1 MSIITDEFDRVY
13 IAKYFEKLGV
23 SELSKSFETT
33 NSQILKIIEEFKAK
47 GLYQYY
53 KDMPENEW
61 ENLSGRSKR
70 RQRELIEE
78 GFKKFQKE
86 IFYKLV
92 KMLKE
97 EKTIFQ
103 KYYDPTHIPEIK
115 ITGEDEEWKKIPQF
129 EYSISNYGQIRN
141 DKTGTMKKVR
151 RHKWQVTT
159 DIYKDGKRYT
169 LSVPRLEACLFIR
182 KVEKNEIV
190 IHIDGQA
197 MNNYYKN
204 LEIVS
209 K

>member
-1 MSIITDEFDRVY
+1 MSIITDEFDRIY

-33 NSQILKIIEEFKAK
+33 NSQILKIIEEFKTK
-47 GLYQYY
+47 GFYQYY

-92 KMLKE
+92 NMLKE

-115 ITGEDEEWKKIPQF
+115 ITGEDEEWKK
-129 EYSISNYGQIRN
+129 N
-141 DKTGTMKKVR
+141 
-151 RHKWQVTT
+151 TT
-159 DIYKDGKRYT
+159 I
-169 LSVPRLEACLFIR
+169 
-182 KVEKNEIV
+182 
-190 IHIDGQA
+190 
-197 MNNYYKN
+197 
-204 LEIVS
+204 
-209 K
+209 

>member
-1 MSIITDEFDRVY
+1 M
-13 IAKYFEKLGV
+13 KNG
-23 SELSKSFETT
+23 
-33 NSQILKIIEEFKAK
+33 
-47 GLYQYY
+47 
-53 KDMPENEW
+53 
-61 ENLSGRSKR
+61 
-70 RQRELIEE
+70 
-78 GFKKFQKE
+78 
-86 IFYKLV
+86 
-92 KMLKE
+92 
-97 EKTIFQ
+97 
-103 KYYDPTHIPEIK
+103 
-115 ITGEDEEWKKIPQF
+115 KKIPQF

-141 DKTGTMKKVR
+141 DKTGKMKKVR

-209 K
+209 KQVYLLECKFINYSVIQHITNINNKLIAYRKDQRWIQMMKH

>member
-33 NSQILKIIEEFKAK
+33 NAQILKIVEELKAK

-53 KDMPENEW
+53 KDMLEDEW

-70 RQRELIEE
+70 RQKELIED
-78 GFKKFQKE
+78 GLKKFQKNV
-86 IFYKLV
+86 FYRLV
-92 KMLKE
+92 NILKD
-97 EKTIFQ
+97 EKTVFEN
-103 KYYDPTHIPEIK
+103 YYDPYHMPEIK
-115 ITGEDEEWKKIPQF
+115 TTGEDEEWEKIPQF
-129 EYSISNYGQIRN
+129 DYSISNYGQVRN
-141 DKTGTMKKVR
+141 DKTVTMKKVR
-151 RHKWQVTT
+151 KHKWQVVA

-169 LSVPRLEACLFIR
+169 LSIPRLEACLFIR
-182 KVEKNEIV
+182 KVEKNEKV
-190 IHIDGQA
+190 THIDGQA

>member
-13 IAKYFEKLGV
+13 IVKYFEKLGV

-33 NSQILKIIEEFKAK
+33 NSQILKIIEEFKTK

-92 KMLKE
+92 NMLKE

>member
-33 NSQILKIIEEFKAK
+33 NSQILKIIEEFKTK
-47 GLYQYY
+47 GFYQYY

-92 KMLKE
+92 NMLKE

-141 DKTGTMKKVR
+141 DKTGKMKKVR

>member
-1 MSIITDEFDRVY
+1 MNIITDEFDRVY

-33 NSQILKIIEEFKAK
+33 NLQIFKIIEELKIK
-47 GLYQYY
+47 GLYKYY
-53 KDMPENEW
+53 KDMSEKEW
-61 ENLSGRSKR
+61 ENLSGRTKR
-70 RQRELIEE
+70 RQKELIEE
-78 GFKKFQKE
+78 GFKKFQKDV
-86 IFYKLV
+86 FYKLV
-92 KMLKE
+92 DMFKE

-103 KYYDPTHIPEIK
+103 KYYDPTHMPEIK
-115 ITGEDEEWKKIPQF
+115 TTGEDEEWKKIPQF
-129 EYSISNYGQIRN
+129 DYSISNYGQIRN
-141 DKTGTMKKVR
+141 DKNGTMKKVR

-169 LSVPRLEACLFIR
+169 LSVTRLEACLFIR

-204 LEIVS
+204 LRIVS

>member
-33 NSQILKIIEEFKAK
+33 NSQILKIIEEFKVK

-70 RQRELIEE
+70 RQKELIEE
-78 GFKKFQKE
+78 GFKKFQKG
-86 IFYKLV
+86 IFYRLV
-92 KMLKE
+92 DMLKE
-97 EKTIFQ
+97 EKPLFE

-115 ITGEDEEWKKIPQF
+115 TTGEDEEWKKIPQF
-129 EYSISNYGQIRN
+129 DYSISNYGQIRN
-141 DKTGTMKKVR
+141 DKNGTMKKVR

>member
-33 NSQILKIIEEFKAK
+33 NSQILKIIEEFKVK

-53 KDMPENEW
+53 IDMQENEW

-70 RQRELIEE
+70 RQKELIEE
-78 GFKKFQKE
+78 GFKKFQKG
-86 IFYKLV
+86 IFYRLV
-92 KMLKE
+92 DMLKE
-97 EKTIFQ
+97 EKPLFE

-115 ITGEDEEWKKIPQF
+115 TTGEDEEWKKIPQF
-129 EYSISNYGQIRN
+129 DYSISNYGQIRN
-141 DKTGTMKKVR
+141 DKNGTMKKVR